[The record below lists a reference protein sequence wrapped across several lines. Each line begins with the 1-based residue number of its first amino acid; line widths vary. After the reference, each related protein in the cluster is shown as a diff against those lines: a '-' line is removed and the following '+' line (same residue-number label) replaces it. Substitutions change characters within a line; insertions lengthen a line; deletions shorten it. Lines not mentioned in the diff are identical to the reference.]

1 MVEVGQTF
9 VSLIG
14 IKALP
19 SASFQAQFGFVDSL
33 ANINLARKVGP
44 QFARVSLLGADGEKD
59 PLMQGEDELSGGG
72 RKEGGRGSVV
82 GRCRRRRQLASG
94 QPSSLPP
101 SLPAKHRPLTESA
114 ERLIS
119 KHISWDSHHL
129 GCNSNQLA

>member
-59 PLMQGEDELSGGG
+59 PLMQLVRTSFQEEEG
-72 RKEGGRGSVV
+72 RREGGA
-82 GRCRRRRQLASG
+82 Q
-94 QPSSLPP
+94 
-101 SLPAKHRPLTESA
+101 
-114 ERLIS
+114 
-119 KHISWDSHHL
+119 
-129 GCNSNQLA
+129 